1 MAASSSGSSR
11 RRGGSDE
18 YGNFQF
24 ILGASTIGSLGT
36 CLLLTPL
43 DVARHSTQAALRAR
57 VTTPTALDA
66 LRAAA
71 QPGAVSGLW
80 RGLPWALGRASFTP
94 LSFLLVYE
102 QQKGSKDAFEAGL
115 WARTAQT
122 LFVQPLDFLRTLR
135 QADAIIAPDA
145 SAHLRRSVM
154 AIISSDGGRSFWR
167 GLLPT
172 LARDVGASGVCWA
185 CYSGLRRGFGVGDF
199 SGDGD
204 WDTPPNGLAL
214 SLAVLASASAATA
227 AMLTQPFDVVKTRM
241 QIHEQ
246 VRSDKEGYRRS
257 KLARVSQTFRDVYK
271 MGGLPA
277 FWTGGVHR
285 VLSAAIAGLLLGPFY
300 EFAQNVSDDSLRPV
314 RKPFILPKD
323 PSSIIVHPRA
333 TKTMFIEVK

>member
-1 MAASSSGSSR
+1 MDASSSR
-11 RRGGSDE
+11 RRGSSDGYE
-18 YGNFQF
+18 FQF
-24 ILGASTIGSLGT
+24 ILQASTVGSLGT
-36 CLLLTPL
+36 CILLTPL

-57 VTTPTALDA
+57 RATPTPLDA

-80 RGLPWALGRASFTP
+80 RGLPWALGRASLAP

-115 WARTAQT
+115 WARVAQT
-122 LFVQPLDFLRTLR
+122 AFVQPLDFVRTVR

-145 SAHLRRSVM
+145 AAHLSRS
-154 AIISSDGGRSFWR
+154 AWQILGSDGGRSFWR

-185 CYSGLRRGFGVGDF
+185 CYSGLRRGFGLCEFG
-199 SGDGD
+199 GDGD
-204 WDTPPNGLAL
+204 WDTPPHGLAL

-241 QIHEQ
+241 QIHQQ
-246 VRSDKEGYRRS
+246 VRSDNEGNRRA
-257 KLARVSQTFRDVYK
+257 KIARVSQTFRDVYK
-271 MGGLPA
+271 IGGLPA

-285 VLSAAIAGLLLGPFY
+285 VLSAAIAGLLLGPIC
-300 EFAQNVSDDSLRPV
+300 EFAQLVLDDSMRPV
-314 RKPFILPKD
+314 RKPFILPQD